1 MRRTLEGVGV
11 SHLRKDA
18 HRHRPHRHAE
28 PRPCNLGNGIFITD
42 GYLVVLAD
50 DAGRRALPVWLRG
63 HPGGRS
69 LSELLGRADSE
80 LVTGGVPEELAAR
93 LLHAAGATVTGVD
106 IDVTAADA
114 DELDPDACTALV
126 QLGGPAGPGQIPVP
140 FGLGLAVAAEA
151 GAPVWVADRVLDGG
165 PCRYPATTCSVRSW
179 TGSRPPRD

>member
-1 MRRTLEGVGV
+1 M
-11 SHLRKDA
+11 
-18 HRHRPHRHAE
+18 
-28 PRPCNLGNGIFITD
+28 
-42 GYLVVLAD
+42 
-50 DAGRRALPVWLRG
+50 
-63 HPGGRS
+63 
-69 LSELLGRADSE
+69 
-80 LVTGGVPEELAAR
+80 TGGVPEELAAR
-93 LLHAAGATVTGVD
+93 LLHAAGATVIGVD

>member
-1 MRRTLEGVGV
+1 
-11 SHLRKDA
+11 
-18 HRHRPHRHAE
+18 
-28 PRPCNLGNGIFITD
+28 
-42 GYLVVLAD
+42 VVLAD
-50 DAGRRALPVWLRG
+50 DAGGRALPVWLRG

-69 LSELLGRADSE
+69 LSELPGRADSE

-106 IDVTAADA
+106 VDVTSADA

-140 FGLGLAVAAEA
+140 FGPDWRWRPR
-151 GAPVWVADRVLDGG
+151 PVPRSGWPTRCWTGG

-179 TGSRPPRD
+179 TGSRRPRD

>member
-1 MRRTLEGVGV
+1 M
-11 SHLRKDA
+11 
-18 HRHRPHRHAE
+18 
-28 PRPCNLGNGIFITD
+28 
-42 GYLVVLAD
+42 VLAD

-69 LSELLGRADSE
+69 LSELPGRADSE

-106 IDVTAADA
+106 VDVTTADA

-151 GAPVWVADRVLDGG
+151 GAPVRVADPVLDRWSVPVPGDDLLGPFLDRVPAVRVTDRRAAGRHAAAHAPGG
-165 PCRYPATTCSVRSW
+165 CGVRCTRIVS
-179 TGSRPPRD
+179 SAVRFCCKLE